1 MAFNILPID
10 IQEVDFTD
18 LPKLQK
24 LSIETFNDSFRHF
37 AASRNFS
44 SYTSQNYNYGQL
56 VKEMLNPQSYFY
68 FIFYNHKLAGY
79 LKLNIDSAQSRNM
92 GPDTLE
98 IDRIYL
104 RQGFEYIG
112 LEKRLL
118 DFTIKQAQKFNKNS
132 IWSSVWEHDD
142 SIIHFYK
149 EFGFKAI
156 DSADFEL
163 NGLIQKD
170 LVMETSIN

>member
-1 MAFNILPID
+1 MIFNTLPIA
-10 IQEVDFTD
+10 IQQVDFTD

-37 AASRNFS
+37 AASKDFS
-44 SYTSQNYNYGQL
+44 NYTTKNYNYGQL

-68 FIFYNHKLAGY
+68 FIFFNHKLAGY
-79 LKLNIDSAQSRNM
+79 LKLNLDDAQSKAM
-92 GPDTLE
+92 GSDTLE

-112 LEKRLL
+112 LEEKLL
-118 DFTIKQAQKFNKNS
+118 NFAIEQAQKFNKTS

-149 EFGFKAI
+149 KFGFKAI
-156 DSADFEL
+156 DSANFEL
-163 NGLIQKD
+163 NGLLQKD
-170 LVMETSIN
+170 LLMETTI